1 MTPYQR
7 QRIALAP
14 ELAVI
19 HVLRAAAEATCAAL
33 AAAYPM
39 ARLGGQSPEQEL
51 AERLFGLLD
60 RLDRAAATY
69 CDYLDDLPQMSFVL
83 PDDSF

>member
-1 MTPYQR
+1 MTPHQH

-33 AAAYPM
+33 AAAHPF
-39 ARLGGQSPEQEL
+39 ALVDDASPEQEL
-51 AERLFGLLD
+51 AARIYGLLG
-60 RLDRAAATY
+60 RLGRAADAY
-69 CDYLDDLPQMSFVL
+69 CNYLDDLPQTSFIL
-83 PDDSF
+83 PDDTL